1 MSFGPGRRITIDERS
16 RVTRMMRLVI
26 CDRNRILSEALA
38 ATLEARDRDITAV
51 ATSTAE
57 GCTAAVSH
65 PRPDICV
72 LDPHLPAAED
82 GLRLIRE
89 IRNRCPDLAVVV
101 LSNVSDPAV
110 CAQARKLG
118 VAGFLSKNRSVSQV
132 ADALRMIAAGEPAFD
147 PAPRGAPRPQAP
159 FALTPREEEVLRRI
173 AAGQHT
179 RQMAA
184 EMDIAVST
192 LRTYVKNVLA
202 KLGVHSRIE
211 AAAIASQ
218 ADLRGEIT
226 VQPQPGQ
233 QTVLH
238 SA

>member
-1 MSFGPGRRITIDERS
+1 M
-16 RVTRMMRLVI
+16 TRGIRGMTRLVI
-26 CDRNRILSEALA
+26 CDRNRILGEALA
-38 ATLEARDRDITAV
+38 AALEAHDPEMTAV

-57 GCTAAVSH
+57 GCTAAVTH
-65 PRPDICV
+65 HRPDICV
-72 LDPHLPAAED
+72 LDPQLPEAED

-89 IRNRCPDLAVVV
+89 IRDCCPGVAVLVI
-101 LSNVSDPAV
+101 SDISDPAIW
-110 CAQARKLG
+110 AQARKLG
-118 VAGFLSKNRSVSQV
+118 VAGFLSKNRSVGQV

-147 PAPRGAPRPQAP
+147 PAPPRGAPRPQAP
-159 FALTPREEEVLRRI
+159 FALTPREEEVLHRI

-218 ADLRGEIT
+218 ADLGGEIT
-226 VQPQPGQ
+226 VQQPPPGQ

>member
-1 MSFGPGRRITIDERS
+1 M
-16 RVTRMMRLVI
+16 
-26 CDRNRILSEALA
+26 
-38 ATLEARDRDITAV
+38 
-51 ATSTAE
+51 
-57 GCTAAVSH
+57 
-65 PRPDICV
+65 
-72 LDPHLPAAED
+72 
-82 GLRLIRE
+82 RLIRE
-89 IRNRCPDLAVVV
+89 IRDYCSGVAVLVI
-101 LSNVSDPAV
+101 SDVSDPAFW
-110 CAQARKLG
+110 AQAKKLG
-118 VAGFLSKNRSVSQV
+118 IAGFLGKNRSVSQITE
-132 ADALRMIAAGEPAFD
+132 ALRTIAAGEPAFD
-147 PAPRGAPRPQAP
+147 PMPPRGAPRPQAP

-192 LRTYVKNVLA
+192 LRTYVKNVFA

-218 ADLRGEIT
+218 ADLGGDIA
-226 VQPQPGQ
+226 VQQPPPGQ